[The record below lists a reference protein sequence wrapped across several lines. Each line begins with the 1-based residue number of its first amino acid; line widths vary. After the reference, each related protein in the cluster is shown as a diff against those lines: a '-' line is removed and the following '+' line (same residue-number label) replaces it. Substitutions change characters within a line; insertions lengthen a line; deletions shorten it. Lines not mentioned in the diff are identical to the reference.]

1 MKKTITLM
9 QNAVDGI
16 NGILWTVVYRIN
28 NLEDWSVEYIYT
40 EANKGKR

>member
-28 NLEDWSVEYIYT
+28 NLEDRSVEYT